1 MPYYLEL
8 LINPVLQFVGISP
21 EVLEPG
27 ERKFFVKEIQLEGW
41 SRYRVE

>member
-8 LINPVLQFVGISP
+8 LINPVLQFVGISS

-27 ERKFFVKEIQLEGW
+27 EKIREINSVG
-41 SRYRVE
+41 RMVPVPG